1 MNTTALHSFS
11 WGRTWLMLRASLI
24 ADKIALLSGLCGA
37 ALTRYMALYTDLL
50 TSNNR
55 ALTLEILAT
64 DYDYTRELFALLV
77 AGWMM
82 WLFFLRQ
89 RTVKGSPLTFS
100 TLPAN
105 TREKAASLLIYGLG
119 ILILVITLSLITF
132 SLHWLTLPGEL
143 ASTPAKLFSAIGDK
157 LQELASMSSD
167 KEALPVSLAVAG
179 TIGIIGFL
187 LVAPVYACIRIQN
200 DALAM
205 AAALAGP
212 LLLTG
217 ALILFALNIHGFGDY
232 ANSTNMSDEEIAN
245 NITQALL
252 IFNLAL
258 WAMVG
263 LLSVLSWRRLQTI
276 PT

>member
-1 MNTTALHSFS
+1 
-11 WGRTWLMLRASLI
+11 MLRASLI
-24 ADKIALLSGLCGA
+24 ADKIVLLSGLCGA
-37 ALTRYMALYTDLL
+37 ALTRYMVLYTDLL

-55 ALTLEILAT
+55 ALTLEMLVT
-64 DYDYTRELFALLV
+64 DYDYTGELFALLGV
-77 AGWMM
+77 GWMM

-119 ILILVITLSLITF
+119 ILILVITLSLINF

-157 LQELASMSSD
+157 LQELGNMSSD
-167 KEALPVSLAVAG
+167 KALPVSLAVAG
-179 TIGIIGFL
+179 TIGVIGFL

-200 DALAM
+200 DALAV

-217 ALILFALNIHGFGDY
+217 ALILFALNIHGFGHY

-245 NITQALL
+245 NIAQALL

-263 LLSVLSWRRLQTI
+263 LLSVLSWRRLQTL

>member
-55 ALTLEILAT
+55 ALTLETLAT
-64 DYDYTRELFALLV
+64 DYDYTGELFALLGG
-77 AGWMM
+77 GWAM

-89 RTVKGSPLTFS
+89 RTVKGSPLSFS

-119 ILILVITLSLITF
+119 ILILVITLSLLTF

-143 ASTPAKLFSAIGDK
+143 ASTPAKTFSAIWDK
-157 LQELASMSSD
+157 LQVLGSD
-167 KEALPVSLAVAG
+167 KAQPVSLAVAG
-179 TIGIIGFL
+179 TTGVIGFL

-200 DALAM
+200 DALAV
-205 AAALAGP
+205 AGALAGP
-212 LLLTG
+212 LLLVG

-232 ANSTNMSDEEIAN
+232 AISTNMSDEEIAN
-245 NITQALL
+245 SITQDLL

-263 LLSVLSWRRLQTI
+263 LLSYLSWRRLQTI